1 MQNEILPSGT
11 WGLRSA
17 WAKRL
22 FLVGLAALAARQES
36 GSSSPEKCY
45 DLANIFGGE
54 EDFLFFLRARTDPGQ
69 LIKNMNNEILLQS
82 LVDARTFE
90 DTTYAAL
97 FTAEAKK
104 RKLKVP
110 KTDATVPTGTTVK
123 RKFSFD
129 D

>member
-22 FLVGLAALAARQES
+22 FLVALAALAARRES
-36 GSSSPEKCY
+36 GSSSPEKCLE
-45 DLANIFGGE
+45 LAGIFGGE
-54 EDFLFFLRARTDPGQ
+54 EDFEFFLKARADPGQ
-69 LIKNMNNEILLQS
+69 LIKNMNDKALLES
-82 LVDARTFE
+82 FLDARDYE
-90 DTTYAAL
+90 DTAYAAL
-97 FTAEAKK
+97 FSAEVKK
-104 RKLKVP
+104 RKLLVP
-110 KTDATVPTGTTVK
+110 KYSATTPTGNPK

>member
-11 WGLRSA
+11 WGLRSP

-22 FLVGLAALAARQES
+22 FLVALAALAARQES
-36 GSSSPEKCY
+36 GSSSPQKCY
-45 DLANIFGGE
+45 DLAGIFGGE
-54 EDFLFFLRARTDPGQ
+54 EDFQFFLRARTDPGQ
-69 LIKNMNNEILLQS
+69 LVKNMNNEALMQS
-82 LVDARTFE
+82 LMDARSYE
-90 DTTYAAL
+90 DTAYADL
-97 FTAEAKK
+97 FSAEAKK

-110 KTDATVPTGTTVK
+110 KHDTTVPTGAAK